1 MRRLFSVLR
10 WDAMLQYRYKF
21 YAVGVGMVLFWGAL
35 FSLIPGIGRADAGV
49 VVPAFFA
56 INLYVTTFYFISG
69 LVLIEK
75 SEGILATLAATPLRD
90 LEYLVSKV
98 VSLTLLAIVES
109 LLIVVVVLGIRGN
122 WAPLLAGAFVMGAI
136 YSLAGFIV
144 VVRYG
149 SINAFLIP
157 SVLYV
162 TALLLPLLPHFGL
175 ADRSIFVFHPLEPAM
190 ELMRAAF
197 RPTGIVETALSIA
210 AAIAWTGV
218 GFAIARRRFTR
229 FIVREAGA

>member
-1 MRRLFSVLR
+1 MKRLLSALH
-10 WDAMLQYRYKF
+10 WDALQQYRYKF
-21 YAVGVGMVLFWGAL
+21 YAVGVGMVIFWGGL
-35 FSLIPGIGRADAGV
+35 FSLVPGIGRVDAVV

-75 SEGILATLAATPLRD
+75 SEGTLSALAATPLRD
-90 LEYLVSKV
+90 AEYLLSKV
-98 VSLTLLAIVES
+98 ITLTVLAIVES

-122 WAPLLAGAFVMGAI
+122 WVPLLSGAFALGAI

-144 VVRYG
+144 VVRYR

-162 TALLLPLLPHFGL
+162 IALLLPLLSHFGL
-175 ADRSIFVFHPLEPAM
+175 ANRLIFLLHPMEPAM
-190 ELMRAAF
+190 ELMRAAYL
-197 RPTGIVETALSIA
+197 PTGVWEMVYA
-210 AAIAWTGV
+210 AAGAAAWMCG
-218 GFAIARRRFTR
+218 GFFLARWRIYRFV
-229 FIVREAGA
+229 VREAGV

>member
-10 WDAMLQYRYKF
+10 WDAMLQYRYRF
-21 YAVGVGMVLFWGAL
+21 YAVCVGMVIFWGAL

-109 LLIVVVVLGIRGN
+109 LLIVVVVLGVRGN

-197 RPTGIVETALSIA
+197 RPTGIVESVLSIA

-229 FIVREAGA
+229 FVVREAGA